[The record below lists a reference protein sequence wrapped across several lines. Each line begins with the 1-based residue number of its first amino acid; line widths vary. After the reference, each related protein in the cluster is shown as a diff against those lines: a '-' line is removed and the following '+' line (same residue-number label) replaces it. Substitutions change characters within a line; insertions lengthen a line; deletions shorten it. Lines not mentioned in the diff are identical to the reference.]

1 MQDVIDILAA
11 NPLLLL
17 FLVAAI
23 GFPLGRISVAGGSLG
38 VAAILFTGL
47 AIGAIDPRLKLPDLL
62 VNLGLVL
69 FVYTVG
75 LSSGPGFVASMRGRG
90 LTANLF
96 ALGVILLAAGLAA
109 GAYFVM
115 GLAAPVAAGVFAGSL
130 TNTPALAGVVELLA
144 AGGQTAEVQSQP
156 VIGYSLAYPVSVLGM
171 IVALYAA
178 QRIWRVDYAAERLRP
193 DVRGLGGV
201 GPPIVNRTVTVAP
214 GSGTGVP
221 IGELVASHGWRVVF
235 GRLEHDGR
243 TAVAG
248 ELDTLQPGDLVSIV
262 GPEDEVAEVVS
273 SLGTESER
281 HLEVDRTAVEM
292 RNILVSN
299 RAVAGRT
306 LRELGIPHRFGA
318 LVTRV
323 RRGDVELPARGNT
336 MLEPGDRV
344 RVIAERDRMPVVVEF
359 FGDSMRAASEID
371 VVSFSLGLA
380 LGLLAGLVTIPL
392 PGGIEFK
399 LGLAGGPLVVALV
412 LGALG
417 RTGPIVWALPYSANM
432 MLRQVGLVLFLAGV
446 GTRSG
451 YDFGRTLASGEGLPI
466 FASAAVIVAVVALV
480 TLWVGRRVLGLSMG
494 VLSGVLAGIQT
505 QPATLGFGLEQSR
518 DDLPNVGYATVYPL
532 AMIAKLVLA
541 QLLLVWLGG

>member
-1 MQDVIDILAA
+1 MQNVIDILAA

-17 FLVAAI
+17 FVVAAI
-23 GFPLGRISVAGGSLG
+23 GFPLGRIRVAGGSLG

-47 AIGAIDPRLKLPDLL
+47 AIGSIDPRLKLPDLL

-90 LTANLF
+90 LAANGF
-96 ALGVILLAAGLAA
+96 AQGVILLA
-109 GAYFVM
+109 GALTTGAHFAM
-115 GLAAPVAAGVFAGSL
+115 GLAAPAAAGMFAGSL

-144 AGGQTAEVQSQP
+144 STGQPAEVQSQP

-171 IVALYAA
+171 IVALYVA
-178 QRIWRVDYAAERLRP
+178 QRIWRVDFAAERMRP
-193 DVRGLGGV
+193 EVRGLGGA
-201 GPPIVNRTVTVAP
+201 GPPITSRTVAVAP
-214 GSGTGVP
+214 GPNIGVP
-221 IGELVASHGWRVVF
+221 IGKLVASQGWRVVF

-248 ELDTLQPGDLVSIV
+248 EDDALQPGDLVSVV
-262 GPEDEVAEVVS
+262 GPEDEVEKVVD

-281 HLEVDRTAVEM
+281 RLETDRSAVEM

-306 LRELGIPHRFGA
+306 LRELAIPQHHGA

-344 RVIAERDRMPVVVEF
+344 RVIAERDRMPAVVDY
-359 FGDSMRAASEID
+359 FGDSMREVSEID

-380 LGLLAGLVTIPL
+380 LGVMLGLLTLPL
-392 PGGIEFK
+392 PGGIVFK
-399 LGLAGGPLVVALV
+399 LGLAGGPLVAGLL

-417 RTGPIVWALPYSANM
+417 RTGPIVWTLPYSANM

-451 YDFGRTLASGEGLPI
+451 YDFARTLASGEGLSI
-466 FASAAVIVAVVALV
+466 LGAAVVIVAVVALV
-480 TLWVGRRVLGLSMG
+480 TLWVGRRVLRLSMG

-532 AMIAKLVLA
+532 SMIAKLVLA
-541 QLLLVWLGG
+541 QLLLVWLGD

>member
-1 MQDVIDILAA
+1 MQNVIDILAA

-17 FLVAAI
+17 FIVAAI
-23 GFPLGRISVAGGSLG
+23 GFPLGRINVAGGSLG

-47 AIGAIDPRLKLPDLL
+47 AIGAIDPRLKLPDLV

-90 LTANLF
+90 LAANVF
-96 ALGVILLAAGLAA
+96 ALGVIALAAALTV
-109 GAYFVM
+109 GAYFA
-115 GLAAPVAAGVFAGSL
+115 LRLTAPVAAGVFAGSL

-144 AGGQTAEVQSQP
+144 STGQPVEIQSQP

-171 IVALYAA
+171 IVALYVA
-178 QRIWRVDYAAERLRP
+178 QRIWRVDYEAERMRP

-201 GPPIVNRTVTVAP
+201 GPPLTSRTAVV
-214 GSGTGVP
+214 GIGDHVGVP
-221 IGELVASHGWRVVF
+221 IGQLVASRKWRVVF
-235 GRLEHDGR
+235 GRLEHDGH

-248 ELDTLQPGDLVSIV
+248 EEDVLQPGDLVSVV
-262 GPEDEVAEVVS
+262 GPEDEVAEVIAA
-273 SLGTESER
+273 LGGESER
-281 HLEVDRTAVEM
+281 HLEADRTTVEM

-299 RAVAGRT
+299 RDVAGRT
-306 LRELGIPHRFGA
+306 LRELGIPHHFGA

-323 RRGDVELPARGNT
+323 RRGDVEIAAHGT
-336 MLEPGDRV
+336 TVIEPGDRV
-344 RVIAERDRMPVVVEF
+344 RVIAERDRMPAVVAY

-371 VVSFSLGLA
+371 VVSFSMGLA
-380 LGLLAGLVTIPL
+380 LGLLVGLVTIPL
-392 PGGIEFK
+392 PGGIAFK
-399 LGLAGGPLVVALV
+399 LGLAGGPLVVGLL

-417 RTGPIVWALPYSANM
+417 RTGPVVWTLPYSANM

-466 FASAAVIVAVVALV
+466 LGAAAVIVAVVALV
-480 TLWVGRRVLGLSMG
+480 TLWVGRRVLRLSMG

-505 QPATLGFGLEQSR
+505 QPATLAFGLEQSR

>member
-1 MQDVIDILAA
+1 MQNVIDILAA

-23 GFPLGRISVAGGSLG
+23 GFPLGRISIAGGSLG
-38 VAAILFTGL
+38 VAAVLFTGL

-75 LSSGPGFVASMRGRG
+75 LSSGPGFVASLRGRG
-90 LTANLF
+90 LSANVF
-96 ALGVILLAAGLAA
+96 ALGVIVLAAALAA
-109 GAYFVM
+109 GAFFLL
-115 GLAAPVAAGVFAGSL
+115 GLAAPVVAGVFAGSL

-144 AGGQTAEVQSQP
+144 STGQPAEVQSQP

-178 QRIWRVDYAAERLRP
+178 QRIWRVDYEAERQRP

-201 GPPIVNRTVTVAP
+201 GPPLVSRTAVVVP
-214 GSGTGVP
+214 GDHTGVP
-221 IGELVASHGWRVVF
+221 IGQLVGSRRWRVVF

-248 ELDTLQPGDLVSIV
+248 EEDVLQPGDLVSVV
-262 GPEDEVAEVVS
+262 GPEDEVAEVIGA
-273 SLGTESER
+273 LGRESER
-281 HLEVDRTAVEM
+281 HLEADRTTVEM

-299 RAVAGRT
+299 RDVAGRT
-306 LRELGIPHRFGA
+306 LREMGIPHRFGA

-323 RRGDVELPARGNT
+323 RRGDVEIAAHGNT
-336 MLEPGDRV
+336 VIEPGDRV
-344 RVIAERDRMPVVVEF
+344 RVIAERERMPSVVEF

-371 VVSFSLGLA
+371 IVSFSLGLA

-417 RTGPIVWALPYSANM
+417 RTGPIVWTLPFSANM

-466 FASAAVIVAVVALV
+466 LAAAVTIVAVVALV
-480 TLWVGRRVLGLSMG
+480 TLWVGRRVLRLSMG

-505 QPATLGFGLEQSR
+505 QPATLGFALEQSR

-532 AMIAKLVLA
+532 AMIAKLLLA